1 MVHPSLFQGTKFI
14 FIINLILY
22 YFFVL
27 APECN
32 WSSAAWACPDLAHQ
46 RGRGCSLIPWW
57 RSWIGGCGGRGVA
70 DPGRPEETSDHI
82 HVSFCIYNLFWINF
96 VPFLF
101 G

>member
-1 MVHPSLFQGTKFI
+1 
-14 FIINLILY
+14 
-22 YFFVL
+22 
-27 APECN
+27 
-32 WSSAAWACPDLAHQ
+32 
-46 RGRGCSLIPWW
+46 
-57 RSWIGGCGGRGVA
+57 VA